1 MDACIQ
7 DYRGAQL
14 AYWIKRSGGA
24 IVGWFATPRMFNQ
37 HLGVS
42 LDAPVDVHFT
52 YPASGDFHFSLKD
65 QTSPAGDATFETV
78 FSDRMRRKNIVG
90 SQRSIFEGP
99 RTETDPDWH
108 ILMPTYRPHPL
119 SAYTNEPLHFCF
131 ATTGIPVIKSRVAAS
146 ALDRL
151 PRVQSLP
158 SQVKPIVVPPLRSGT
173 LNIGACLV
181 GLGASSVWPSEQI
194 VWSARDETRFPHI
207 HLFALFYPTDV
218 ANEVT

>member
-1 MDACIQ
+1 MDAYIQ
-7 DYRGAQL
+7 DDLGAQL
-14 AYWIKRSGGA
+14 VYWIERSGGA

-42 LDAPVDVHFT
+42 PEARVDVHFT
-52 YPASGDFHFSLKD
+52 YPVNGDLHFSLKD
-65 QTSPAGDATFETV
+65 QTSPAGDETFETV
-78 FSDRMRRKNIVG
+78 FSDRVRRKDIVD
-90 SQRSIFEGP
+90 SRRSIFEGP

-119 SAYTNEPLHFCF
+119 SAYANEPLRFCF
-131 ATTGIPVIKSRVAAS
+131 ATSGIPVVEGRVAAS

-151 PRVQSLP
+151 PRVQSLAP
-158 SQVKPIVVPPLRSGT
+158 QVKPIIVSPLKSGT
-173 LNIGACLV
+173 LNIGACLI

-218 ANEVT
+218 ANEVA